1 MSTPESPACSAYARY
16 ILDIGAQGD
25 VLDLYLAVASCLVGY
40 GEVGLWLQKRV
51 REGEAKMVGN
61 RYKKWMEDYAGKE
74 FLDAVDRGIGG
85 FSVLPLPLPL
95 PLPLLHLLLN
105 TLPSEWIDRPKC
117 TAALT
122 RPQTT

>member
-85 FSVLPLPLPL
+85 SHLRFS
-95 PLPLLHLLLN
+95 LH
-105 TLPSEWIDRPKC
+105 
-117 TAALT
+117 
-122 RPQTT
+122 